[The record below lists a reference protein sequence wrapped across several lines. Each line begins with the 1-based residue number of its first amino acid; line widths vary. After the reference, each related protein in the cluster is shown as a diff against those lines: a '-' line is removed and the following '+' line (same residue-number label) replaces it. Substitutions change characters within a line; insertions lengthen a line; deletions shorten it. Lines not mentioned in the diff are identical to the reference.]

1 MKAKPAPGRTAA
13 RPVQLSGRIAALR
26 PSPTLAITA
35 QARDLR
41 AQGVDIIS
49 FGAGEPDFNTPEP
62 IVREAK
68 LALDEGFT
76 QYTAVGGI
84 PELKEG
90 IARKLL
96 RDNGCEYR
104 PDEIIITVGAKQ
116 AFHSVCQVLLDPG
129 SELIIPSPYWVS
141 YSDIV
146 SLAGGTPVLCPLG
159 EENGFDLDPDAIERC
174 VTSATRA
181 VLINSP
187 SNPTGAVYSRAS
199 IEAVVQLALRRG
211 LLVITDEIYEK
222 IIYDEAV
229 HVCPAGLGE
238 EARDRTIVING
249 FSKAYAMTGWRL
261 GYVAGPRPIV
271 TALDTF
277 QGQGT
282 NNPTSFVQKAAVVAI
297 DSDDS
302 VFEPMV
308 REFKKRRDVIVSGL
322 NAIEGVRCTLPR
334 GAFYAFPRVDG
345 LFGKTGSA
353 GKITTSEGLCR
364 HLLEEGRIAA
374 VPGSAFGAEGY
385 LRLSYA
391 TSLENIQ
398 TGLDRM
404 AEAVARL
411 S

>member
-1 MKAKPAPGRTAA
+1 M
-13 RPVQLSGRIAALR
+13 
-26 PSPTLAITA
+26 
-35 QARDLR
+35 
-41 AQGVDIIS
+41 
-49 FGAGEPDFNTPEP
+49 
-62 IVREAK
+62 
-68 LALDEGFT
+68 
-76 QYTAVGGI
+76 
-84 PELKEG
+84 
-90 IARKLL
+90 
-96 RDNGCEYR
+96 
-104 PDEIIITVGAKQ
+104 GAKQ

-174 VTSATRA
+174 VTPATRA

-261 GYVAGPRPIV
+261 GYVAAPGPIV

-345 LFGKTGSA
+345 LFGKTGPA